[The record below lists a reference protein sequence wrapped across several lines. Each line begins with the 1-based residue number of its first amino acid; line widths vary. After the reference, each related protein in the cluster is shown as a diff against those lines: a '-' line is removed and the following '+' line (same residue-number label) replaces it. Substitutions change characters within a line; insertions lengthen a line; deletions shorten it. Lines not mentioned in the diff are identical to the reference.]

1 MERLHPPTS
10 RIGRVAAIVAT
21 ALVLLL
27 VLTQLILPG
36 IGEGAI
42 EDRLTENGGVAEVSL
57 SAKPAARLL
66 WGDGDRLAIDATGLD
81 LELRTADDPVVFDDL
96 DRFGEVEIVIT
107 DSTAGPVD
115 LRNFVLS
122 RDGDEPYSLEATGA
136 TSVAD
141 LGESA
146 AESFAVPGSDILGG
160 ILSATGIGGSDLDV
174 DLDMRIESDEGRIR
188 VVEGGGEIA
197 GIPTGPLAE
206 LITAAI
212 VVEL

>member
-10 RIGRVAAIVAT
+10 RIGRVAAIVAA

-66 WGDGDRLAIDATGLD
+66 WGDGDRLAIDAAGLD

-146 AESFAVPGSDILGG
+146 AESFDVPGSDILGG

>member
-1 MERLHPPTS
+1 MDRLQLPAT
-10 RIGRVAAIVAT
+10 RLGKIAAVVAA
-21 ALVLLL
+21 ALMLLL
-27 VLTQLILPG
+27 VLTQLILPR

-66 WGDGDRLAIDATGLD
+66 WGDGDRLAIDAAGLD

-115 LRNFVLS
+115 LRNFVLL

-146 AESFAVPGSDILGG
+146 AESFDVPGSDILGG
-160 ILSATGIGGSDLDV
+160 ILSATGIGGSDLNV